1 MEEFKNYL
9 AKESQ
14 SGDAPA
20 IDLKFGHTLT
30 VKADNKSQSFLNVH
44 TVTVNIK
51 FYDKHMKLLDSANY
65 KFINNEL
72 AKSYEK
78 KLVNI
83 SAPELNNKFM
93 AARPEIIASLAK
105 EYQEKLNNIKAKI
118 SSLNLYA
125 GKKNDSIAIDDQFK
139 GELVQVSEEPVVTKK
154 KKEKYE
160 M

>member
-9 AKESQ
+9 SKESK

-20 IDLKFGHTLT
+20 IDLSFGHSLT

-44 TVTVNIK
+44 TINVSIK
-51 FYDKHMKLLDSANY
+51 FYGKNMTLLDSANY

-83 SAPELNNKFM
+83 SASELNNKFM
-93 AARPEIIASLAK
+93 AARPEIIDSLYK
-105 EYQEKLNNIKAKI
+105 EYQEKLKNIKTKI
-118 SSLNLYA
+118 YSLNLYA

-139 GELVQVSEEPVVTKK
+139 GELIQVSDEPVVTKK
-154 KKEKYE
+154 KDKYE